1 MLDDLLATPEEYL
14 ARASQHDVEQARA
27 IIGELSN
34 PRLLEVVLSQGT
46 LAVEPGRVRPGGIDA
61 LAELDRAAV
70 ELMGLPQGITA
81 SAGHGHS
88 TGVAPRAASPLLTGW
103 ELITVAER
111 SELVGATASLP
122 VRPWHL
128 ALIAFAD
135 EPLDPSDPA
144 AVLRDITAATTDGR
158 LVTATLRFSRNESE
172 PAILAARVT
181 SRLEDLGR
189 SAPLAWGL
197 RAVLGRT
204 ADVLPAA

>member
-1 MLDDLLATPEEYL
+1 MLDDLLATPEQYL

-88 TGVAPRAASPLLTGW
+88 SGVAPRAASP
-103 ELITVAER
+103 
-111 SELVGATASLP
+111 
-122 VRPWHL
+122 RPYP
-128 ALIAFAD
+128 D
-135 EPLDPSDPA
+135 
-144 AVLRDITAATTDGR
+144 
-158 LVTATLRFSRNESE
+158 
-172 PAILAARVT
+172 
-181 SRLEDLGR
+181 
-189 SAPLAWGL
+189 
-197 RAVLGRT
+197 
-204 ADVLPAA
+204 